1 MVWRELAKHTIRLT
15 LEFWLPQVVKFAGK
29 MTSLPSKVMVL
40 LPMSFALYISTPRA
54 KDFLS
59 IVISFSP
66 AIKVVSIA
74 VPTVLIVPTAACV
87 LLPSKSYKQNFVI
100 SFWDFFILWGP
111 TLYIY
116 PLRTMIYIFFIIEE
130 LSFIF
135 SSQTSLP
142 LYWYLLMKGKRQ
154 KSL

>member
-15 LEFWLPQVVKFAGK
+15 LEFWLRQAVKFAGK

-40 LPMSFALYISTPRA
+40 LPVSSALYLWTPRA
-54 KDFLS
+54 KDFS
-59 IVISFSP
+59 SKVISFSP
-66 AIKVVSIA
+66 AINVVSRA

-87 LLPSKSYKQNFVI
+87 LLPSESYKQNFVI
-100 SFWDFFILWGP
+100 SFWDFFLLWGQP
-111 TLYIY
+111 FTCNFWG
-116 PLRTMIYIFFIIEE
+116 RWFIFCIIAE

-142 LYWYLLMKGKRQ
+142 LYRYLLMTGKRQ
-154 KSL
+154 KRL